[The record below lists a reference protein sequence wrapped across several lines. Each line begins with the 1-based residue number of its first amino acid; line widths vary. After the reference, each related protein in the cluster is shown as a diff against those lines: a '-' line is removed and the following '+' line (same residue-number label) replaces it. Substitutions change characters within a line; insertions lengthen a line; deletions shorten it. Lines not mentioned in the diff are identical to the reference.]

1 MVIDPIF
8 FASPEALRAWFEDNA
23 ETAPELIL
31 GLRKIPGRGMPAPL
45 SWAQAVDEAL
55 CVGWI
60 DGIRRSVEGGYSI
73 RLTPRRAGSTWSAV
87 NVERVRALTAEGR
100 MRPAG
105 LAAFERRE
113 PAKVAI
119 YAYEN
124 RHRGLDPELEAVV
137 RADPAAWAFFSAQPP
152 SYRYTAAF
160 WVMSAKRAPTQARRL
175 AQLIE
180 DSAAGLKIGPL
191 RRPGGDRRGPNP
203 GVGRSTE
210 AGRR

>member
-1 MVIDPIF
+1 MSDPIF
-8 FASPEALRAWFEDNA
+8 LDSPGELRAWFEANA
-23 ETAPELIL
+23 ETAAELIL
-31 GLRKIPGRGMPAPL
+31 GLRKVPGRGIPAPL

-73 RLTPRRAGSTWSAV
+73 RLSPRRAGSTWSAV

-100 MRPAG
+100 TRPAG
-105 LAAFERRE
+105 LAAFERRD

-124 RHRGLDPELEAVV
+124 RHRGLDPESEAAI

-152 SYRYTAAF
+152 SYRNTAAY
-160 WVMSAKRAPTQARRL
+160 WVMSPKQVKTQARRMVR
-175 AQLIE
+175 LIE
-180 DSAAGLKIGPL
+180 DSAAGRKVGPL
-191 RRPGGDRRGPNP
+191 RRPG
-203 GVGRSTE
+203 E
-210 AGRR
+210 